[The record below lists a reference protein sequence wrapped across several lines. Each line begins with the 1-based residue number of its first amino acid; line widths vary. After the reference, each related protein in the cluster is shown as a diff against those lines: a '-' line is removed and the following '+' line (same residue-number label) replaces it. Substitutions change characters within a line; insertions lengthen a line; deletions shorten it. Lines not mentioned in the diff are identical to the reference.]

1 MIILKLE
8 SFFYRLSKITYRSKK
23 AKRIFLKN
31 HSFKKTIALSLLA
44 SMSLCN
50 AEEDGAF
57 FVIDYQ
63 TSLARQEL
71 KNPGFTQA
79 QELKQLIRDGA
90 VRLQTSAIPL
100 SYYLDILGNKTKTL
114 LSESLKNSSQA
125 QPSQPNGQPNQ
136 ALVNLEQSLE
146 ILGKLLDLS
155 QQYASEGVI
164 KPLVV
169 DVGKGQIGITDSMLL
184 VAQNIVLAL
193 GQVDLSKIQQ
203 NNNEQLYQNIMK
215 VMLLGAG
222 GTNGSYNGVSV
233 GDIATGMQNFSS
245 QTGLIGANSTVSELN
260 ALIKSGISLD
270 RETLRLGSFI
280 EKNICSNASSCFS
293 GSQLIYKQGL
303 DRTINIINAVLGQ
316 FESSASSLYK
326 ISYIPNLFSLKD
338 YQSASMNGFG
348 AKMGYKQF
356 FTHKKNVGLRYYGF
370 LDYGYANF
378 GDTNLKVGANLV
390 TYGVGTDFLYNVYE
404 RSRRRERT
412 TIGLFFGAQIA
423 GQTWSTNVTN
433 LLSGQRPDVKSS
445 SFQFLFDLGVR
456 TNFAKTNFNKH
467 RLDQGIEFGVKIP
480 VIAHKYFATQGSSAS
495 YMRNFSFYVGYSVG
509 F

>member
-1 MIILKLE
+1 M
-8 SFFYRLSKITYRSKK
+8 
-23 AKRIFLKN
+23 KN

-44 SMSLCN
+44 GMSLCN

-114 LSESLKNSSQA
+114 LSESLKNNA
-125 QPSQPNGQPNQ
+125 QPSQPNAQPSQQNGPSYQ

-155 QQYASEGVI
+155 QQYANQGVI

-169 DVGKGQIGITDSMLL
+169 DVGNKQIGITDSMLL

-203 NNNEQLYQNIMK
+203 NNNEQLYENIMK

-222 GTNGSYNGVSV
+222 GTNGAYNGVSV

-280 EKNICSNASSCFS
+280 EKNICSSASSCFS
-293 GSQLIYKQGL
+293 GNQLIYRKGL
-303 DRTINIINAVLGQ
+303 DRVIGIINTTLNQ

-326 ISYIPNLFSLKD
+326 ISYIPNLFSLRD

-456 TNFAKTNFNKH
+456 TNFAKTNFNRH

>member
-1 MIILKLE
+1 M
-8 SFFYRLSKITYRSKK
+8 
-23 AKRIFLKN
+23 KN

-100 SYYLDILGNKTKTL
+100 SYYLDILGNKTKIL
-114 LSESLKNSSQA
+114 LSESLKNSSQT

-136 ALVNLEQSLE
+136 ALVNLEQSLG

-169 DVGKGQIGITDSMLL
+169 DVGKEQIGITDSMLL

-203 NNNEQLYQNIMK
+203 NNNQQLYENIMK

-222 GTNGSYNGVSV
+222 GTNGAYNSVSV

-270 RETLRLGSFI
+270 RETLGLGSFI
-280 EKNICSNASSCFS
+280 EKNICSSASPCFT
-293 GSQLIYKQGL
+293 GNQLIYRKGL
-303 DRTINIINAVLGQ
+303 DRVINIINASLGQ

-356 FTHKKNVGLRYYGF
+356 FTHKKNIGLRYYGF

>member
-1 MIILKLE
+1 MKNYPLK
-8 SFFYRLSKITYRSKK
+8 KMM
-23 AKRIFLKN
+23 
-31 HSFKKTIALSLLA
+31 ALSLIA
-44 SMSLCN
+44 GVYACN

-114 LSESLKNSSQA
+114 LSESLKNGSQT
-125 QPSQPNGQPNQ
+125 QPNGQPNQ
-136 ALVNLEQSLE
+136 ALVNLEQSLG

-155 QQYASEGVI
+155 QQYANQGVI

-169 DVGKGQIGITDSMLL
+169 DVGKEQIGITGSMLL

-203 NNNEQLYQNIMK
+203 NNNEQLYENIMK

-222 GTNGSYNGVSV
+222 GTNGAYNGVSV

-270 RETLRLGSFI
+270 RETLGLGSFI
-280 EKNICSNASSCFS
+280 EKNICSSASPCFT
-293 GSQLIYKQGL
+293 GSQLIYRKGL
-303 DRTINIINAVLGQ
+303 DRTINIINASLGQ

-356 FTHKKNVGLRYYGF
+356 FTHKKNIGLRYYGF

>member
-1 MIILKLE
+1 MKNYPLK
-8 SFFYRLSKITYRSKK
+8 KMM
-23 AKRIFLKN
+23 
-31 HSFKKTIALSLLA
+31 ALSLMA
-44 SMSLCN
+44 GVYACN

-114 LSESLKNSSQA
+114 LSESLKNNPQ
-125 QPSQPNGQPNQ
+125 QQNGQPNQ
-136 ALVNLEQSLE
+136 ALVNLEQSLG

-169 DVGKGQIGITDSMLL
+169 DVGKEQIGITDSMLS

-222 GTNGSYNGVSV
+222 GTNGAYNGVSV

-280 EKNICSNASSCFS
+280 EKNICSSASSCFS
-293 GSQLIYKQGL
+293 GNQLIYKKGL
-303 DRTINIINAVLGQ
+303 DRVINIINASLGQ

-356 FTHKKNVGLRYYGF
+356 FTHKKNIGLRYYGF

-467 RLDQGIEFGVKIP
+467 KLDQGIEFGVKIP

>member
-1 MIILKLE
+1 M
-8 SFFYRLSKITYRSKK
+8 
-23 AKRIFLKN
+23 KN

-57 FVIDYQ
+57 FVINYQ

-114 LSESLKNSSQA
+114 LSESMKGNVQASQ
-125 QPSQPNGQPNQ
+125 QNGQPNQ
-136 ALVNLEQSLE
+136 ALVNLEQSLG

-155 QQYASEGVI
+155 QQYASQNII

-169 DVGKGQIGITDSMLL
+169 DVGKQQIGITDSMLS

-203 NNNEQLYQNIMK
+203 NNNKQLYENIVK

-222 GTNGSYNGVSV
+222 GTNGAYNGVSV

-245 QTGLIGANSTVSELN
+245 QTGLIGANSTVSEIN

-270 RETLRLGSFI
+270 RETLGLGSFI

-293 GSQLIYKQGL
+293 GNQLIYRKGL
-303 DRTINIINAVLGQ
+303 DRVIGIINTTLNQ
-316 FESSASSLYK
+316 FGDSASSLYK
-326 ISYIPNLFSLKD
+326 ISYIPNLFSLRD

-370 LDYGYANF
+370 LDYGYADF

>member
-1 MIILKLE
+1 M
-8 SFFYRLSKITYRSKK
+8 
-23 AKRIFLKN
+23 KN

-44 SMSLCN
+44 GMSLCN

-114 LSESLKNSSQA
+114 LSESLKNNA
-125 QPSQPNGQPNQ
+125 QPSQPNGQSTPNQ
-136 ALVNLEQSLE
+136 ALVNLEQSLG

-155 QQYASEGVI
+155 QQYANQGVI

-169 DVGKGQIGITDSMLL
+169 DVGKEQIGITDSMLL

-203 NNNEQLYQNIMK
+203 NNNQQLYENIMK

-222 GTNGSYNGVSV
+222 GTNGAYNGVSV

-270 RETLRLGSFI
+270 RETLKLGSFI
-280 EKNICSNASSCFS
+280 EKNICSNASLCFS
-293 GSQLIYKQGL
+293 GSQLIYKKGL
-303 DRTINIINAVLGQ
+303 DRVIGIINTTLNQ

-326 ISYIPNLFSLKD
+326 ISYIPNLFSIRD

-348 AKMGYKQF
+348 TKMGYKQF
-356 FTHKKNVGLRYYGF
+356 FTHKKNIGLRYYGF

-390 TYGVGTDFLYNVYE
+390 TYGVGTDFLYNFFE

-412 TIGLFFGAQIA
+412 AIGLFFGAQIA

-445 SFQFLFDLGVR
+445 SFQFLFDLGLR
-456 TNFAKTNFNKH
+456 TNFAKTHFNKH

>member
-1 MIILKLE
+1 M
-8 SFFYRLSKITYRSKK
+8 
-23 AKRIFLKN
+23 KN

-114 LSESLKNSSQA
+114 LSESVKGNAQASQ
-125 QPSQPNGQPNQ
+125 QNGQSYQ
-136 ALVNLEQSLE
+136 ALVNLEKSLG

-155 QQYASEGVI
+155 QQYASQGVI

-169 DVGKGQIGITDSMLL
+169 DVGKQQIGITDSMLS

-193 GQVDLSKIQQ
+193 GQVDLSKIQ
-203 NNNEQLYQNIMK
+203 NNNNQQLYENIMK

-222 GTNGSYNGVSV
+222 GTNGAYNGVSV

-270 RETLRLGSFI
+270 RETLKLGSFI

-293 GSQLIYKQGL
+293 GSQLIYKKGL
-303 DRTINIINAVLGQ
+303 DRVIGIINTTLNQ
-316 FESSASSLYK
+316 FGDSTSSLYK
-326 ISYIPNLFSLKD
+326 ISYIPNLFSLRD

-356 FTHKKNVGLRYYGF
+356 FTHKKNIGLRYYGF

-390 TYGVGTDFLYNVYE
+390 TYGVGTDFLYNFFE

-412 TIGLFFGAQIA
+412 AIGLFFGAQIA

-445 SFQFLFDLGVR
+445 SFQFLFDLGLR

-467 RLDQGIEFGVKIP
+467 ELDQGIEFGVKIP

>member
-1 MIILKLE
+1 M
-8 SFFYRLSKITYRSKK
+8 
-23 AKRIFLKN
+23 KN

-44 SMSLCN
+44 GMSLCN

-63 TSLARQEL
+63 TSLAKQEL

-100 SYYLDILGNKTKTL
+100 SYYLDILGNKTKIL
-114 LSESLKNSSQA
+114 LSESVKNSSQT

-136 ALVNLEQSLE
+136 ALVNLEQSLG

-155 QQYASEGVI
+155 QQYASQGVI

-169 DVGKGQIGITDSMLL
+169 DVGKEQIGITDSMLL

-203 NNNEQLYQNIMK
+203 NNNEQLYENIMK

-222 GTNGSYNGVSV
+222 GTNGAYNGVSV

-245 QTGLIGANSTVSELN
+245 QTGLIGADSTVSELN

-270 RETLRLGSFI
+270 RETLGLGSFI
-280 EKNICSNASSCFS
+280 EKNICSSASPCFT
-293 GSQLIYKQGL
+293 GSQLVYRKGL
-303 DRTINIINAVLGQ
+303 DRVINIINASLGQ

-356 FTHKKNVGLRYYGF
+356 FTHKKNIGLRYYGF

-467 RLDQGIEFGVKIP
+467 KLDQGIEFGVKIP

>member
-1 MIILKLE
+1 M
-8 SFFYRLSKITYRSKK
+8 
-23 AKRIFLKN
+23 KN

-44 SMSLCN
+44 SMSLCR

-100 SYYLDILGNKTKTL
+100 SYYLDILGNKTKIL
-114 LSESLKNSSQA
+114 LSESLKNGSQT

-136 ALVNLEQSLE
+136 ALVNLEQSLG

-155 QQYASEGVI
+155 QQYANQGVI

-169 DVGKGQIGITDSMLL
+169 DVGNKQIGITDSMLL

-203 NNNEQLYQNIMK
+203 NNNGQLYENIMK

-222 GTNGSYNGVSV
+222 GTNGAYNGVSV

-280 EKNICSNASSCFS
+280 EKNICSSASSCFS
-293 GSQLIYKQGL
+293 QNQLIYKKGL
-303 DRTINIINAVLGQ
+303 DRVINIINTSLGQ

-356 FTHKKNVGLRYYGF
+356 FTHKKNIGLRYYGF

>member
-1 MIILKLE
+1 MKNYPLK
-8 SFFYRLSKITYRSKK
+8 KMM
-23 AKRIFLKN
+23 
-31 HSFKKTIALSLLA
+31 ALSLIA
-44 SMSLCN
+44 GVYACN

-114 LSESLKNSSQA
+114 LSESLKNNPQ
-125 QPSQPNGQPNQ
+125 QQNGQHNQ
-136 ALVNLEQSLE
+136 ALVNLEQSLG

-169 DVGKGQIGITDSMLL
+169 DVGKEQIGITDSMLL

-222 GTNGSYNGVSV
+222 GTNGAYNGVNV

-280 EKNICSNASSCFS
+280 EKNICNNASSCFS

-303 DRTINIINAVLGQ
+303 DRVINIINTSLGQ
-316 FESSASSLYK
+316 FEYSASSLYK
-326 ISYIPNLFSLKD
+326 ISYIPNLFSLRD

-356 FTHKKNVGLRYYGF
+356 FTHKKNIGLRYYGF

>member
-1 MIILKLE
+1 M
-8 SFFYRLSKITYRSKK
+8 
-23 AKRIFLKN
+23 KN

-114 LSESLKNSSQA
+114 LSESLKNSSQT

-136 ALVNLEQSLE
+136 ALVNLEQSLG

-169 DVGKGQIGITDSMLL
+169 DVGNKQIGITDSMLL

-203 NNNEQLYQNIMK
+203 NNNNGQLYENIMK

-222 GTNGSYNGVSV
+222 GTNGAYNGVSV

-280 EKNICSNASSCFS
+280 EKNICSSASPCFT
-293 GSQLIYKQGL
+293 GSQLIYRKGL
-303 DRTINIINAVLGQ
+303 DRVINIINASLGQ

>member
-1 MIILKLE
+1 M
-8 SFFYRLSKITYRSKK
+8 
-23 AKRIFLKN
+23 KN

-100 SYYLDILGNKTKTL
+100 SYYLDILGNKTKIL

-125 QPSQPNGQPNQ
+125 QPSQPNGQSTPNP
-136 ALVNLEQSLE
+136 ALVNLEQSLG

-169 DVGKGQIGITDSMLL
+169 DVGNKQIGITDSMLL

-203 NNNEQLYQNIMK
+203 NNNEQLYENIMK

-222 GTNGSYNGVSV
+222 GTNGAYNGVSV

-270 RETLRLGSFI
+270 RETLGLGSFI
-280 EKNICSNASSCFS
+280 EKNICSSASLCFT
-293 GSQLIYKQGL
+293 GSQLVYRKGL
-303 DRTINIINAVLGQ
+303 DRVINIINASLGQ

-356 FTHKKNVGLRYYGF
+356 FTHKKNIGLRYYGF

>member
-1 MIILKLE
+1 M
-8 SFFYRLSKITYRSKK
+8 
-23 AKRIFLKN
+23 KN
-31 HSFKKTIALSLLA
+31 HSFKKTIALSLLV

-114 LSESLKNSSQA
+114 LSESMKNNAQASQ
-125 QPSQPNGQPNQ
+125 QNGQSHQ
-136 ALVNLEQSLE
+136 ALVNLEQSLG

-155 QQYASEGVI
+155 QQYAIQGVI

-169 DVGKGQIGITDSMLL
+169 DVGKQQIGITDSMLS
-184 VAQNIVLAL
+184 VAQNIALAL

-203 NNNEQLYQNIMK
+203 NNNNQQLYENIMK

-222 GTNGSYNGVSV
+222 GTNGAYNGVSV

-245 QTGLIGANSTVSELN
+245 QTGLIGANSTVSEIN

-270 RETLRLGSFI
+270 RETLGLGSFI
-280 EKNICSNASSCFS
+280 EKNICSNASPCFS
-293 GSQLIYKQGL
+293 GDQLIYKKGL
-303 DRTINIINAVLGQ
+303 DRVINIISTTLGQ

-326 ISYIPNLFSLKD
+326 ISYIPNLFSLID

-356 FTHKKNVGLRYYGF
+356 FTHKKNIGLRYYGF

-390 TYGVGTDFLYNVYE
+390 TYGVGTDFLYNFFE

-412 TIGLFFGAQIA
+412 AIGLFFGAQIA

-445 SFQFLFDLGVR
+445 SFQFLFDLGLR

-467 RLDQGIEFGVKIP
+467 KLDQGIEFGVKIP

>member
-1 MIILKLE
+1 M
-8 SFFYRLSKITYRSKK
+8 
-23 AKRIFLKN
+23 KN

-44 SMSLCN
+44 GMSLCN

-100 SYYLDILGNKTKTL
+100 SYYLDILGNKTKIL
-114 LSESLKNSSQA
+114 LSESLKNNA
-125 QPSQPNGQPNQ
+125 QPSQPNQ
-136 ALVNLEQSLE
+136 ALVNLEQSLG

-155 QQYASEGVI
+155 QQYASEGII

-169 DVGKGQIGITDSMLL
+169 DVGKEQIGITDSMLL

-203 NNNEQLYQNIMK
+203 NNNGQLYENIMK

-222 GTNGSYNGVSV
+222 GTNGAYNGVSV

-245 QTGLIGANSTVSELN
+245 QTGLIGANSTVSEIN

-280 EKNICSNASSCFS
+280 EKNICSSASSCFS
-293 GSQLIYKQGL
+293 GNQLIYKKGL
-303 DRTINIINAVLGQ
+303 DRVINIINASLGQ

>member
-1 MIILKLE
+1 M
-8 SFFYRLSKITYRSKK
+8 
-23 AKRIFLKN
+23 KN

-44 SMSLCN
+44 GMSLCN

-71 KNPGFTQA
+71 KNPSFTQA

-100 SYYLDILGNKTKTL
+100 SYYLDILGNKTKIL
-114 LSESLKNSSQA
+114 LSESVKNNA
-125 QPSQPNGQPNQ
+125 QQQNAQPNQ
-136 ALVNLEQSLE
+136 ALVNLEQSLG

-155 QQYASEGVI
+155 QQYAAQNII

-169 DVGKGQIGITDSMLL
+169 DVGKEQIGITDSMLL

-193 GQVDLSKIQQ
+193 GQVDLNKIQQ
-203 NNNEQLYQNIMK
+203 TNNEQLYENIMK
-215 VMLLGAG
+215 VMLLGTG
-222 GTNGSYNGVSV
+222 GTNGAYNGVSV

-270 RETLRLGSFI
+270 RETLGLGSFI
-280 EKNICSNASSCFS
+280 EKNICSSASSCFS
-293 GSQLIYKQGL
+293 GSQLVYKKGL
-303 DRTINIINAVLGQ
+303 DRVIGIINTSLNQ
-316 FESSASSLYK
+316 FEGSASSLYK
-326 ISYIPNLFSLKD
+326 ISYIPNLFSLRD

-356 FTHKKNVGLRYYGF
+356 FTHKKNIGLRYYGF

-390 TYGVGTDFLYNVYE
+390 TYGVGTDFLYNFFE

-412 TIGLFFGAQIA
+412 AIGLFFGAQIA

-445 SFQFLFDLGVR
+445 SFQFLFDLGLR
-456 TNFAKTNFNKH
+456 TNFAKTHFNKH

>member
-1 MIILKLE
+1 M
-8 SFFYRLSKITYRSKK
+8 
-23 AKRIFLKN
+23 KN

-100 SYYLDILGNKTKTL
+100 SYYLDILGNKTKIL
-114 LSESLKNSSQA
+114 LSESLKNSSQT
-125 QPSQPNGQPNQ
+125 QPSQPNGQSTPNP
-136 ALVNLEQSLE
+136 ALVNLEESLG

-155 QQYASEGVI
+155 QQYANQGVI

-169 DVGKGQIGITDSMLL
+169 DVGNKQIGITDSMLL

-203 NNNEQLYQNIMK
+203 NNNEQLYENIMK

-222 GTNGSYNGVSV
+222 GTNGAYNGVSV

-280 EKNICSNASSCFS
+280 EKNICSSESSCFS
-293 GSQLIYKQGL
+293 GNQLIYKKGL
-303 DRTINIINAVLGQ
+303 DRVINIINTSLGQ

-356 FTHKKNVGLRYYGF
+356 FTHKKNIGLRYYGF

>member
-1 MIILKLE
+1 M
-8 SFFYRLSKITYRSKK
+8 
-23 AKRIFLKN
+23 KN

-100 SYYLDILGNKTKTL
+100 SYYLDILGNKTKIL

-136 ALVNLEQSLE
+136 ALVNLEQSLG

-155 QQYASEGVI
+155 QQYANQGVI

-169 DVGKGQIGITDSMLL
+169 DVGKEQIGITDSMLL

-203 NNNEQLYQNIMK
+203 NNNEQLYNNIMK
-215 VMLLGAG
+215 VMLLGAS
-222 GTNGSYNGVSV
+222 GTNGAYNGVSV

-270 RETLRLGSFI
+270 RETLGLGSFI
-280 EKNICSNASSCFS
+280 EKNICSSASPCFT
-293 GSQLIYKQGL
+293 GSQLIYRKGL
-303 DRTINIINAVLGQ
+303 DRVINIINASLGQ

-356 FTHKKNVGLRYYGF
+356 FTHKKNIGLRYYGF

>member
-1 MIILKLE
+1 M
-8 SFFYRLSKITYRSKK
+8 R
-23 AKRIFLKN
+23 N

-44 SMSLCN
+44 GMSLCN

-100 SYYLDILGNKTKTL
+100 SYYLDILGNKTKIL
-114 LSESLKNSSQA
+114 LSESLKNSSQV
-125 QPSQPNGQPNQ
+125 QPSQPNGQSTPNP
-136 ALVNLEQSLE
+136 ALVNLEQSLG

-155 QQYASEGVI
+155 QQYASQGVI

-169 DVGKGQIGITDSMLL
+169 DVGNKQIGITDSMLL

-203 NNNEQLYQNIMK
+203 NNNEQLYENIMK

-222 GTNGSYNGVSV
+222 GTNGAYNGVSV

-280 EKNICSNASSCFS
+280 EKNICSSASSCFT
-293 GSQLIYKQGL
+293 GSQLIYRKGL
-303 DRTINIINAVLGQ
+303 DRVINIINASLGQ

-356 FTHKKNVGLRYYGF
+356 FTHKKNIGLRYYGF

-378 GDTNLKVGANLV
+378 GDTDLKVGANLV

-456 TNFAKTNFNKH
+456 TNFVKTNFNKH

>member
-1 MIILKLE
+1 MI
-8 SFFYRLSKITYRSKK
+8 T
-23 AKRIFLKN
+23 
-31 HSFKKTIALSLLA
+31 LSLLA
-44 SMSLCN
+44 GMHLCN

-114 LSESLKNSSQA
+114 LSEGTNNNA
-125 QPSQPNGQPNQ
+125 QPSQPNGQSAPNQ
-136 ALVNLEQSLE
+136 ALVNLEESLG

-169 DVGKGQIGITDSMLL
+169 DVGKEQIGITDSMLL

-193 GQVDLSKIQQ
+193 GQVNVTQQ
-203 NNNEQLYQNIMK
+203 KNNEQLYENIMK

-222 GTNGSYNGVSV
+222 GTNGAYNGVSV

-245 QTGLIGANSTVSELN
+245 QTGLIGANSTVGELN

-270 RETLRLGSFI
+270 RETLNLGSFI
-280 EKNICSNASSCFS
+280 EKNICSSASSCFS
-293 GSQLIYKQGL
+293 KNQLIYKQGL
-303 DRTINIINAVLGQ
+303 DRTINIINASLNQ
-316 FESSASSLYK
+316 FEYSASSLYK

-356 FTHKKNVGLRYYGF
+356 FTHKKNIGLRYYGF

-390 TYGVGTDFLYNVYE
+390 TYGVGTDFLYNVFE

>member
-1 MIILKLE
+1 M
-8 SFFYRLSKITYRSKK
+8 
-23 AKRIFLKN
+23 KN

-114 LSESLKNSSQA
+114 LSESMKNSSQA

-136 ALVNLEQSLE
+136 ALVNLEQSLG

-169 DVGKGQIGITDSMLL
+169 DVGKEQIGITDSMLS

-203 NNNEQLYQNIMK
+203 NEQLYQNIMK

-222 GTNGSYNGVSV
+222 GTNGAYNGVSV

-293 GSQLIYKQGL
+293 RSQLIYKKGL
-303 DRTINIINAVLGQ
+303 DRTINIINTSLDQ

-326 ISYIPNLFSLKD
+326 ISYIPNLFSLRD

-356 FTHKKNVGLRYYGF
+356 FTHKKNIGLRYYGF

>member
-1 MIILKLE
+1 M
-8 SFFYRLSKITYRSKK
+8 
-23 AKRIFLKN
+23 KN

-100 SYYLDILGNKTKTL
+100 SYYLDILGNKTKIL
-114 LSESLKNSSQA
+114 LSESLKNSSQT
-125 QPSQPNGQPNQ
+125 QSSQPNGQPNQ
-136 ALVNLEQSLE
+136 ALANLEESLG

-155 QQYASEGVI
+155 QKYASEGVI

-169 DVGKGQIGITDSMLL
+169 DVGKEQIGITDSMLL

-203 NNNEQLYQNIMK
+203 NNNGQLYENIMK

-222 GTNGSYNGVSV
+222 GTNGAYNGVSV

-245 QTGLIGANSTVSELN
+245 QTGLIGADSTVSELN

-270 RETLRLGSFI
+270 RETLGLGSFI
-280 EKNICSNASSCFS
+280 EKNICSSASPCFT
-293 GSQLIYKQGL
+293 GSQLIYKKGL
-303 DRTINIINAVLGQ
+303 DRVINIINASLGQ

-456 TNFAKTNFNKH
+456 TNFAKTNFNRH

>member
-1 MIILKLE
+1 M
-8 SFFYRLSKITYRSKK
+8 
-23 AKRIFLKN
+23 KN

-100 SYYLDILGNKTKTL
+100 SYYLDILGNKTKIL

-136 ALVNLEQSLE
+136 ALVNLEQSLG

-169 DVGKGQIGITDSMLL
+169 DVGKEQIGITDSMLL

-203 NNNEQLYQNIMK
+203 NNNEQLYENIMK

-222 GTNGSYNGVSV
+222 GTNGAYNGVSV

-270 RETLRLGSFI
+270 RETLGLGSFI
-280 EKNICSNASSCFS
+280 EKNICSSASPCFT
-293 GSQLIYKQGL
+293 GSQLIYRKGL
-303 DRTINIINAVLGQ
+303 DRVINIINASLGQ

-356 FTHKKNVGLRYYGF
+356 FTHKKNIGLRYYGF

>member
-1 MIILKLE
+1 M
-8 SFFYRLSKITYRSKK
+8 
-23 AKRIFLKN
+23 KN

-44 SMSLCN
+44 SMSWCN

-100 SYYLDILGNKTKTL
+100 SYYLDILGNKTKIL
-114 LSESLKNSSQA
+114 LSESLKNSSQT

-136 ALVNLEQSLE
+136 ALVNLEQSLG

-155 QQYASEGVI
+155 QQYANQGVI

-169 DVGKGQIGITDSMLL
+169 DVGKEQIGITDSMLL

-203 NNNEQLYQNIMK
+203 NNNQQLYENIMK

-222 GTNGSYNGVSV
+222 GTNGAYNGTSV

-270 RETLRLGSFI
+270 RETLKLGSFI
-280 EKNICSNASSCFS
+280 EKNICSSASSCFS
-293 GSQLIYKQGL
+293 GSQLIYKKGL
-303 DRTINIINAVLGQ
+303 DRVIGIINTTLNQ
-316 FESSASSLYK
+316 FGDSASSLYK
-326 ISYIPNLFSLKD
+326 ISYIPNLFSLRD

-356 FTHKKNVGLRYYGF
+356 FTHKKNIGLRYYGF

-390 TYGVGTDFLYNVYE
+390 TYGVGTDFLYNFFE

-412 TIGLFFGAQIA
+412 AIGLFFGAQIA

-445 SFQFLFDLGVR
+445 SFQFLFDLGLR
-456 TNFAKTNFNKH
+456 TNFAKTHFNKH
-467 RLDQGIEFGVKIP
+467 KLDQGIEFGVKIP

>member
-1 MIILKLE
+1 M
-8 SFFYRLSKITYRSKK
+8 
-23 AKRIFLKN
+23 KN

-44 SMSLCN
+44 GMSLCN

-114 LSESLKNSSQA
+114 LSESMKNNA
-125 QPSQPNGQPNQ
+125 QPSQPNGQPQNGPSNQ
-136 ALVNLEQSLE
+136 ALVNLEQSLG

-155 QQYASEGVI
+155 QQYANQGVI

-169 DVGKGQIGITDSMLL
+169 DVGKEQIGITDSMLL

-203 NNNEQLYQNIMK
+203 NNNGQLYENIMK

-222 GTNGSYNGVSV
+222 GTNGAYNSVSV

-245 QTGLIGANSTVSELN
+245 QTGLIGANSTVSEIN

-280 EKNICSNASSCFS
+280 EKNICSSVSSCFS
-293 GSQLIYKQGL
+293 GNQLIYKKGL
-303 DRTINIINAVLGQ
+303 DRVINIINASLGQ

-412 TIGLFFGAQIA
+412 TIGLFFGTQIA

>member
-1 MIILKLE
+1 M
-8 SFFYRLSKITYRSKK
+8 
-23 AKRIFLKN
+23 KN

-100 SYYLDILGNKTKTL
+100 SYYLDILGNKTAAL
-114 LSESLKNSSQA
+114 LRESLKNNA
-125 QPSQPNGQPNQ
+125 QPSQPNGQSTPNP
-136 ALVNLEQSLE
+136 ALANLEQSLG

-155 QQYASEGVI
+155 QQYANQGVI

-169 DVGKGQIGITDSMLL
+169 DVGKEQIGITDSMLL

-203 NNNEQLYQNIMK
+203 NNNGQLYENIMK

-222 GTNGSYNGVSV
+222 GTNGAYNGVSV

-270 RETLRLGSFI
+270 RETLGLGGFI
-280 EKNICSNASSCFS
+280 ENNICSSASSCFS
-293 GSQLIYKQGL
+293 GNQLIYRKGL
-303 DRTINIINAVLGQ
+303 DRVINIINASLGQ

>member
-1 MIILKLE
+1 M
-8 SFFYRLSKITYRSKK
+8 
-23 AKRIFLKN
+23 KN

-63 TSLARQEL
+63 TSLVRQEL

-114 LSESLKNSSQA
+114 LSESLKNNA
-125 QPSQPNGQPNQ
+125 QPSQPNGQSTPNQ
-136 ALVNLEQSLE
+136 ALVNLEQSLG

-155 QQYASEGVI
+155 QQYASQGVI

-169 DVGKGQIGITDSMLL
+169 DVGKEQIGITDSMLS

-193 GQVDLSKIQQ
+193 GQVDVSKIQQ
-203 NNNEQLYQNIMK
+203 INNEQLYENIVK
-215 VMLLGAG
+215 VMLLGVG
-222 GTNGSYNGVSV
+222 GTNGAYNGVSV

-280 EKNICSNASSCFS
+280 EKNICSSTSSCFS
-293 GSQLIYKQGL
+293 GSQLIYKKGL
-303 DRTINIINAVLGQ
+303 DRVIGIINTSLNQ

-326 ISYIPNLFSLKD
+326 ISYIPNLFSLRD

-356 FTHKKNVGLRYYGF
+356 FTHKKNIGLRYYGF

-390 TYGVGTDFLYNVYE
+390 TYGVGTDFLYNFFE

-412 TIGLFFGAQIA
+412 AIGLFFGAQIA

-445 SFQFLFDLGVR
+445 SFQFLFDLGLR
-456 TNFAKTNFNKH
+456 TNFAKTHFNKH
-467 RLDQGIEFGVKIP
+467 KLDQGIEFGVKIP

>member
-1 MIILKLE
+1 M
-8 SFFYRLSKITYRSKK
+8 
-23 AKRIFLKN
+23 KN

-100 SYYLDILGNKTKTL
+100 SYYLDILGNKTKIL
-114 LSESLKNSSQA
+114 LSESVKNSSQT

-136 ALVNLEQSLE
+136 ALVNLEQSLG

-169 DVGKGQIGITDSMLL
+169 DVGKEQIGITDSMLL

-203 NNNEQLYQNIMK
+203 NNNGQLYENIMK

-222 GTNGSYNGVSV
+222 GTNGAYNGVSV

-245 QTGLIGANSTVSELN
+245 QTGLIGANSTVGELN

-270 RETLRLGSFI
+270 RETLKLGSFI
-280 EKNICSNASSCFS
+280 EKNICSSASSCFT
-293 GSQLIYKQGL
+293 GSQLIYKKGL
-303 DRTINIINAVLGQ
+303 DRVINIINASLGQ

-356 FTHKKNVGLRYYGF
+356 FTHKKNIGLRYYGF

-390 TYGVGTDFLYNVYE
+390 TYGVGTDFLYNFFE

-412 TIGLFFGAQIA
+412 AIGLFFGAQIA

-445 SFQFLFDLGVR
+445 SFQFLFDLGLR
-456 TNFAKTNFNKH
+456 TNFAKTHFNKH
-467 RLDQGIEFGVKIP
+467 KLDQGIEFGVKIP

>member
-1 MIILKLE
+1 M
-8 SFFYRLSKITYRSKK
+8 
-23 AKRIFLKN
+23 KN

-114 LSESLKNSSQA
+114 LSESMKNSSQT
-125 QPSQPNGQPNQ
+125 QPSQPNQ
-136 ALVNLEQSLE
+136 ALVNLEQSLG
-146 ILGKLLDLS
+146 ILRKLLDLS

-169 DVGKGQIGITDSMLL
+169 DVGKEQIGITDSMLL

-203 NNNEQLYQNIMK
+203 NNNNQQLYENIMK

-222 GTNGSYNGVSV
+222 GTNGAYNGVSV

-245 QTGLIGANSTVSELN
+245 QTGLIGANSTVSEIN

-270 RETLRLGSFI
+270 RETLKLGSFI

-293 GSQLIYKQGL
+293 GNQLIYKKGL
-303 DRTINIINAVLGQ
+303 DRVIGIINTTLNQ

-326 ISYIPNLFSLKD
+326 ISYIPNLFSIRD

-356 FTHKKNVGLRYYGF
+356 FTHKKNIGLRYYGF

-412 TIGLFFGAQIA
+412 AIGLFFGAQIA

-467 RLDQGIEFGVKIP
+467 KLDQGIEFGVKIP

>member
-1 MIILKLE
+1 M
-8 SFFYRLSKITYRSKK
+8 
-23 AKRIFLKN
+23 KN
-31 HSFKKTIALSLLA
+31 YPFKKMIALSLLA
-44 SMSLCN
+44 GMHLCN

-114 LSESLKNSSQA
+114 LSESANNNA
-125 QPSQPNGQPNQ
+125 QPNGQSAPNP
-136 ALVNLEQSLE
+136 ALVNLEESLG

-155 QQYASEGVI
+155 QKYASEGVI

-169 DVGKGQIGITDSMLL
+169 DVGKEQIGITDSMLL

-193 GQVDLSKIQQ
+193 GQVNVTQQ
-203 NNNEQLYQNIMK
+203 KNNEQLYENIMK

-222 GTNGSYNGVSV
+222 GTNGAYNGVSV

-245 QTGLIGANSTVSELN
+245 QTGLIGANSTIGELN

-270 RETLRLGSFI
+270 RETLNLGSFI
-280 EKNICSNASSCFS
+280 ERNICSSASSCFS
-293 GSQLIYKQGL
+293 KNQLIYKQGL
-303 DRTINIINAVLGQ
+303 DRTINIINTSLNQ
-316 FESSASSLYK
+316 FEYSASSLYK

-356 FTHKKNVGLRYYGF
+356 FTHKKNIGLRYYGF

-390 TYGVGTDFLYNVYE
+390 TYGVGTDFLYNVFE

>member
-1 MIILKLE
+1 M
-8 SFFYRLSKITYRSKK
+8 
-23 AKRIFLKN
+23 KN

-44 SMSLCN
+44 SMSLCD

-114 LSESLKNSSQA
+114 LSESLKNNP

-136 ALVNLEQSLE
+136 ALVNLERSLG

-169 DVGKGQIGITDSMLL
+169 DVGNKQIGITDSMLL

-203 NNNEQLYQNIMK
+203 NNNGQLYENIMK

-222 GTNGSYNGVSV
+222 GTNGAYNGVSV

-280 EKNICSNASSCFS
+280 EKNICNNASSCFT
-293 GSQLIYKQGL
+293 GSQLIYKKGL

-356 FTHKKNVGLRYYGF
+356 FTHKKNIGLRYYGF

-467 RLDQGIEFGVKIP
+467 KLDQGIEFGVKIP

>member
-1 MIILKLE
+1 M
-8 SFFYRLSKITYRSKK
+8 
-23 AKRIFLKN
+23 KN

-44 SMSLCN
+44 GMSLCN

-100 SYYLDILGNKTKTL
+100 SYYLDILGNKTKIL
-114 LSESLKNSSQA
+114 LSESLKNNV
-125 QPSQPNGQPNQ
+125 QPSQPNAQPSQQNGPSNQ
-136 ALVNLEQSLE
+136 ALVNLEESLG

-155 QQYASEGVI
+155 QQYANQGVI

-169 DVGKGQIGITDSMLL
+169 DVGNKQIGITDNMLL

-203 NNNEQLYQNIMK
+203 NNNGQLYENIMK

-222 GTNGSYNGVSV
+222 GTNGAYNGVSV

-280 EKNICSNASSCFS
+280 ENNICSSASSCFS
-293 GSQLIYKQGL
+293 GSQLIYKKGL
-303 DRTINIINAVLGQ
+303 DRVINIINTSLGQ
-316 FESSASSLYK
+316 FEYSASSLYK
-326 ISYIPNLFSLKD
+326 ISYIPNLFSLRD

-356 FTHKKNVGLRYYGF
+356 FTHKKNIGLRYYGF

>member
-1 MIILKLE
+1 M
-8 SFFYRLSKITYRSKK
+8 
-23 AKRIFLKN
+23 KN

-100 SYYLDILGNKTKTL
+100 SYYLNILGNKTKTL
-114 LSESLKNSSQA
+114 LSESLKNNPQ
-125 QPSQPNGQPNQ
+125 QQNGQPNQ
-136 ALVNLEQSLE
+136 ALVNLEQSLG

-169 DVGKGQIGITDSMLL
+169 DVGKEQIGITDSMLL

-222 GTNGSYNGVSV
+222 GTNGAYNGVSV

-270 RETLRLGSFI
+270 RETLGLGSFI
-280 EKNICSNASSCFS
+280 EKNICSSASPCFT
-293 GSQLIYKQGL
+293 GSQLIYRKGL
-303 DRTINIINAVLGQ
+303 DRVINIINASLGQ
-316 FESSASSLYK
+316 FENSASSLYK

-378 GDTNLKVGANLV
+378 GDTDLKVGANLV

>member
-1 MIILKLE
+1 M
-8 SFFYRLSKITYRSKK
+8 
-23 AKRIFLKN
+23 KN
-31 HSFKKTIALSLLA
+31 YSFKKTIALSLLA

-100 SYYLDILGNKTKTL
+100 SYYLDILGNKTATL
-114 LSESLKNSSQA
+114 LSESLKNNA
-125 QPSQPNGQPNQ
+125 QPQNGQPNQ
-136 ALVNLEQSLE
+136 ALANLEQSLG

-169 DVGKGQIGITDSMLL
+169 DVGKEQIGITDSMLL

-203 NNNEQLYQNIMK
+203 NNNQQLYENIMK

-222 GTNGSYNGVSV
+222 GTNGAYNGVSV

-245 QTGLIGANSTVSELN
+245 QTGLIGANSTVSEIN

-280 EKNICSNASSCFS
+280 EKNICSSASSCFS
-293 GSQLIYKQGL
+293 GNQLIYKKGL
-303 DRTINIINAVLGQ
+303 DRVINIINTSLNQ
-316 FESSASSLYK
+316 FEYSASSLYK

-356 FTHKKNVGLRYYGF
+356 FTHKKNIGLRYYGF

>member
-1 MIILKLE
+1 M
-8 SFFYRLSKITYRSKK
+8 
-23 AKRIFLKN
+23 KN

-44 SMSLCN
+44 GMSLCN

-100 SYYLDILGNKTKTL
+100 SYYLDILGNKTKIL

-136 ALVNLEQSLE
+136 ALVNLEQSLG

-169 DVGKGQIGITDSMLL
+169 DVGKEQIGITDSMLL

-203 NNNEQLYQNIMK
+203 NNNKQLYDNIMK

-222 GTNGSYNGVSV
+222 GTNGAYNGVSV

-270 RETLRLGSFI
+270 RETLGLGSFI
-280 EKNICSNASSCFS
+280 EKNICSSASPCFT
-293 GSQLIYKQGL
+293 GSQLIYRKGL
-303 DRTINIINAVLGQ
+303 DRVIDIINASLGQ

-356 FTHKKNVGLRYYGF
+356 FTHKKNIGLRYYGF

>member
-1 MIILKLE
+1 M
-8 SFFYRLSKITYRSKK
+8 
-23 AKRIFLKN
+23 KN

-100 SYYLDILGNKTKTL
+100 SYYLDILGNKTKIL

-136 ALVNLEQSLE
+136 ALANLEESLG

-155 QQYASEGVI
+155 QQYANQGVI

-169 DVGKGQIGITDSMLL
+169 DVGNKQIGITDSMLL

-222 GTNGSYNGVSV
+222 GTNGAYNGVSV

-245 QTGLIGANSTVSELN
+245 QTGLIGANSTVSEIN

-280 EKNICSNASSCFS
+280 EKNICSSVSSCFS
-293 GSQLIYKQGL
+293 GNQLIYKKGL
-303 DRTINIINAVLGQ
+303 DRVINIINTSLNQ

>member
-1 MIILKLE
+1 M
-8 SFFYRLSKITYRSKK
+8 
-23 AKRIFLKN
+23 KN

-114 LSESLKNSSQA
+114 LSESVKGNAQASQQNA
-125 QPSQPNGQPNQ
+125 QPNQ
-136 ALVNLEQSLE
+136 ALVNLEQSLG

-155 QQYASEGVI
+155 QQYASQNII

-169 DVGKGQIGITDSMLL
+169 DVGKQQIGITHSMLS

-203 NNNEQLYQNIMK
+203 NNNGQLYENIVK

-222 GTNGSYNGVSV
+222 GTNGAYNGVSV

-245 QTGLIGANSTVSELN
+245 QTGLIGANSTVSEIN

-270 RETLRLGSFI
+270 RETLGLGSFI

-293 GSQLIYKQGL
+293 GSQLIYKKGL
-303 DRTINIINAVLGQ
+303 DRVIGIINTTLNQ

-326 ISYIPNLFSLKD
+326 ISYIPNLFSLRD

-356 FTHKKNVGLRYYGF
+356 FTHKKNIGLRYYGF

-390 TYGVGTDFLYNVYE
+390 TYGVGTDFLYNFFE

-412 TIGLFFGAQIA
+412 AIGLFFGAQIA

-445 SFQFLFDLGVR
+445 SFQFLFDLGLR

-467 RLDQGIEFGVKIP
+467 KLDQGIEFGVKIP

>member
-1 MIILKLE
+1 M
-8 SFFYRLSKITYRSKK
+8 
-23 AKRIFLKN
+23 KN

-44 SMSLCN
+44 GMSLCN

-100 SYYLDILGNKTKTL
+100 SYYLDILGNKTKIL
-114 LSESLKNSSQA
+114 LSESLKNSSQT

-136 ALVNLEQSLE
+136 ALVNLERSLG

-155 QQYASEGVI
+155 QQYANQGVI

-169 DVGKGQIGITDSMLL
+169 DVGKEQIGITDSMLL

-203 NNNEQLYQNIMK
+203 NNNGQLYENIMK

-222 GTNGSYNGVSV
+222 GTNGAYNGVSV

-280 EKNICSNASSCFS
+280 EKNICSSASTCFT
-293 GSQLIYKQGL
+293 GSQLVYRKGL
-303 DRTINIINAVLGQ
+303 DRVINIINASLGQ

-356 FTHKKNVGLRYYGF
+356 FTHKKNIGLRYYGF

-412 TIGLFFGAQIA
+412 TIGLFFGTQIA

>member
-1 MIILKLE
+1 M
-8 SFFYRLSKITYRSKK
+8 
-23 AKRIFLKN
+23 KN

-100 SYYLDILGNKTKTL
+100 SYYLDILGNKTKIL
-114 LSESLKNSSQA
+114 LSESLKNNV
-125 QPSQPNGQPNQ
+125 QPSQPNGQSTPNP
-136 ALVNLEQSLE
+136 ALVNLEQSLG

-155 QQYASEGVI
+155 QQYANQGVI

-169 DVGKGQIGITDSMLL
+169 DVGKEQIGITDSMLL

-203 NNNEQLYQNIMK
+203 NNNEQLYENIMK

-222 GTNGSYNGVSV
+222 GTNGAYNGVSV

-280 EKNICSNASSCFS
+280 EKNICSSASPCFT
-293 GSQLIYKQGL
+293 GSQLIYRKGL
-303 DRTINIINAVLGQ
+303 DRVINIINASLGQ
-316 FESSASSLYK
+316 FEYSASSLYK

-404 RSRRRERT
+404 RSRKRERT

-480 VIAHKYFATQGSSAS
+480 VIAHKYFATQGSSTS

>member
-1 MIILKLE
+1 M
-8 SFFYRLSKITYRSKK
+8 
-23 AKRIFLKN
+23 KN

-44 SMSLCN
+44 GMSLCN

-114 LSESLKNSSQA
+114 LSESLKNSSQT

-136 ALVNLEQSLE
+136 ALVNLEQSLG

-155 QQYASEGVI
+155 QQYANQGVI

-169 DVGKGQIGITDSMLL
+169 DVGNKQIGITDSMLL

-203 NNNEQLYQNIMK
+203 NNNGQLYENIMK

-222 GTNGSYNGVSV
+222 GTNGAYNGVSV

-280 EKNICSNASSCFS
+280 EKNICSSASSCFS
-293 GSQLIYKQGL
+293 GSQLIYKKGL
-303 DRTINIINAVLGQ
+303 DRVINIINASLGQ

-356 FTHKKNVGLRYYGF
+356 FTHKKNIGLRYYGF

-423 GQTWSTNVTN
+423 GQTWSTNVTS